1 MLRADGNPQRVEGP
15 FGTSDGK
22 RLRLTVPTAGLAYA
36 FKLEQQQTYHAS
48 SSATKISV
56 TPHVGGSDYPCGEG
70 LTIMGSLPIKNY
82 GLPLGPVLYVGS
94 PTSYGNW

>member
-22 RLRLTVPTAGLAYA
+22 RLRLTVPTAGVAYA

-70 LTIMGSLPIKNY
+70 LTIMGSQPGSDGAY
-82 GLPLGPVLYVGS
+82 AHVGS
-94 PTSYGNW
+94 PPSYGNW